1 MTDTVV
7 IHTLDEL
14 IRKFGKEFEIVV
26 RNEKNKRFKEM
37 FQVVYN
43 KQNADNADEIRKTL
57 ENVLREFNKVDQA
70 VIEQQDM
77 LEHMNEGL
85 QLANKLELFNAVVG
99 VVNVGVSIAG
109 FIIIANKMN
118 EISAQISEVLNTV
131 KNAHE
136 DETMYKFDKVIEQ
149 HQYMLSCMNDGTTYS
164 ESKFIDLI
172 GEEKAILNL
181 LRKAFI
187 NNTCASRES
196 VLQATLCMAS
206 MLASSIVYFDNQYY
220 YNHKSSAGFYPFE
233 SNWILAFQLLRE
245 DDFIESLQDYFFLD
259 LHRTQY
265 ETDLL
270 TCSVLDHLNEC
281 EHAIKLEKSIVTE
294 LKSLEEYKEVK
305 RIIAEKVNQDLL
317 SSIQT
322 QEANH
327 PQVVALFKEAAAMS

>member
-43 KQNADNADEIRKTL
+43 KQNADEIRKTL

-281 EHAIKLEKSIVTE
+281 EHAIKLEKTIVTE

>member
-43 KQNADNADEIRKTL
+43 KQNADEIRKTL

-136 DETMYKFDKVIEQ
+136 DETMYKFEKVIEQ

>member
-43 KQNADNADEIRKTL
+43 KQNADEIRKTL
-57 ENVLREFNKVDQA
+57 ENVLREFNRVDQA

>member
-43 KQNADNADEIRKTL
+43 KQNADEIRKTL

-172 GEEKAILNL
+172 GEEKATLNL

>member
-43 KQNADNADEIRKTL
+43 KQNADEIRKTL

-149 HQYMLSCMNDGTTYS
+149 HKYMLSCMNNGSEYS

>member
-43 KQNADNADEIRKTL
+43 KQNADEIRKTL

-270 TCSVLDHLNEC
+270 TFSVLDHLNEC

>member
-7 IHTLDEL
+7 IHTLDDL

-43 KQNADNADEIRKTL
+43 KQNADEIRKTL

>member
-7 IHTLDEL
+7 INTLDEL

-43 KQNADNADEIRKTL
+43 KQNADEIRKTL

>member
-43 KQNADNADEIRKTL
+43 KQNADEIRKTL

-149 HQYMLSCMNDGTTYS
+149 HLYMLSCMNDGTTYS

>member
-43 KQNADNADEIRKTL
+43 KQNADEIRKTL

-99 VVNVGVSIAG
+99 VVNVGVTIAG

-149 HQYMLSCMNDGTTYS
+149 HQYMLSCMNDGATYS

-172 GEEKAILNL
+172 VEEKAILNL

-259 LHRTQY
+259 LHRNQY

-305 RIIAEKVNQDLL
+305 RIIAEKANEDLL
-317 SSIQT
+317 FSIQK
-322 QEANH
+322 QENAH
-327 PQVVALFKEAAAMS
+327 PQIAAMLKEAVSLS

>member
-43 KQNADNADEIRKTL
+43 KQNADEIRKTL

-305 RIIAEKVNQDLL
+305 RIIAEKVNQVLL

>member
-43 KQNADNADEIRKTL
+43 KQNADEIRKTL

-136 DETMYKFDKVIEQ
+136 DETMYKFDKFIEQ

>member
-43 KQNADNADEIRKTL
+43 KQNADEIRKTL

>member
-43 KQNADNADEIRKTL
+43 KQNADEIRKTL

-99 VVNVGVSIAG
+99 VVNVEVSIAG

>member
-1 MTDTVV
+1 MTKRFE
-7 IHTLDEL
+7 IQTLDDL
-14 IRKFGKEFEIVV
+14 IKEFGNRFEVVV

-37 FQVVYN
+37 FQIIYN
-43 KQNADNADEIRKTL
+43 KQNEDNADEIKKTL
-57 ENVLREFNKVDQA
+57 QNVLKEFNRLDQA
-70 VIEQQDM
+70 VVDQKDALKHIND
-77 LEHMNEGL
+77 GL
-85 QLANKLELFNAVVG
+85 QLTNKLELFNAVVG
-99 VVNVGVSIAG
+99 VVNVGVTIAG

-149 HQYMLSCMNDGTTYS
+149 HKYMLSCMNNGSEYS

-196 VLQATLCMAS
+196 VLQATLCIAS

-305 RIIAEKVNQDLL
+305 RIIAEKANEDLL
-317 SSIQT
+317 FSIQK
-322 QEANH
+322 QENAH
-327 PQVVALFKEAAAMS
+327 PQVAAMLKEAVSLS

>member
-43 KQNADNADEIRKTL
+43 KQNADEIRKTL

-85 QLANKLELFNAVVG
+85 QLANKLELFNAVEG

>member
-43 KQNADNADEIRKTL
+43 KQNADEIRKTL

-149 HQYMLSCMNDGTTYS
+149 HQYMLSCMNDGATYS

>member
-14 IRKFGKEFEIVV
+14 IRKFGKEFV

-43 KQNADNADEIRKTL
+43 KQNADEIRKTL

-149 HQYMLSCMNDGTTYS
+149 HQYMLSCMNDGATYS

>member
-43 KQNADNADEIRKTL
+43 KQNADEIRKTL

-149 HQYMLSCMNDGTTYS
+149 HKYMLSCMNDGTTYS

>member
-43 KQNADNADEIRKTL
+43 KQNADEIRKTL

-305 RIIAEKVNQDLL
+305 RIVAEKANEDLL
-317 SSIQT
+317 FSIQK
-322 QEANH
+322 QENAH
-327 PQVVALFKEAAAMS
+327 PQVAAMLKEAVSLS

>member
-43 KQNADNADEIRKTL
+43 KQNADEIRKTL

-149 HQYMLSCMNDGTTYS
+149 HQYMLSCMNDGTTYY

>member
-14 IRKFGKEFEIVV
+14 IRKFRKEFEIVV

-43 KQNADNADEIRKTL
+43 KQNADEIRKTL

>member
-43 KQNADNADEIRKTL
+43 KQNADEIRKTL

-259 LHRTQY
+259 LHRNQY

>member
-7 IHTLDEL
+7 IHTRDEL

-43 KQNADNADEIRKTL
+43 KQNADEIRKTL

>member
-43 KQNADNADEIRKTL
+43 KQNADEIRKTL

-259 LHRTQY
+259 LHRNQY

-305 RIIAEKVNQDLL
+305 RIIAEKANEDLL
-317 SSIQT
+317 FSIQK
-322 QEANH
+322 QENAH
-327 PQVVALFKEAAAMS
+327 PQIAAMLKEAVSLS

>member
-7 IHTLDEL
+7 IHTLDDL

-43 KQNADNADEIRKTL
+43 KQNADEIRKTL

-270 TCSVLDHLNEC
+270 TCSDLDHLNEC

>member
-26 RNEKNKRFKEM
+26 RNEKNKRFKEK

-43 KQNADNADEIRKTL
+43 KQNADDIRKTL

-233 SNWILAFQLLRE
+233 
-245 DDFIESLQDYFFLD
+245 
-259 LHRTQY
+259 
-265 ETDLL
+265 
-270 TCSVLDHLNEC
+270 
-281 EHAIKLEKSIVTE
+281 
-294 LKSLEEYKEVK
+294 
-305 RIIAEKVNQDLL
+305 
-317 SSIQT
+317 
-322 QEANH
+322 
-327 PQVVALFKEAAAMS
+327 